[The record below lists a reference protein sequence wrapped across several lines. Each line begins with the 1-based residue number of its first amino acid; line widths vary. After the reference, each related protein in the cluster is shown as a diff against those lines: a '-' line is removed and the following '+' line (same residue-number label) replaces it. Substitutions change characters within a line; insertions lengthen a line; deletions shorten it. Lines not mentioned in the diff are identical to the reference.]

1 MRFIRQEEI
10 ITTICNKEV
19 KEEEHIVRLLEKLK
33 EEGLYFTL
41 TIRKMYHS
49 DYSDHII
56 TYSKVKVKEVDSE
69 KLTADFYAYR
79 ETSLSIMKKISFD
92 DISEI
97 FALTKKNNLLACG
110 RDKGFFDFIDLE
122 E

>member
-33 EEGLYFTL
+33 EEALYFAL

-49 DYSDHII
+49 DYNDHIM
-56 TYSKVKVKEVDSE
+56 TYSKVKVKKVDSE
-69 KLTADFYAYR
+69 KLSADFYVYR
-79 ETSLSIMKKISFD
+79 DTSLAIMNNISFD
-92 DISEI
+92 EISEI
-97 FALTKKNNLLACG
+97 FALTKKNDLLSCG

>member
-19 KEEEHIVRLLEKLK
+19 TEENHITRLLEKLK
-33 EEGLYFTL
+33 EEGLYFAL
-41 TIRKMYHS
+41 SIRKMYHS
-49 DYSDHII
+49 DYNDH
-56 TYSKVKVKEVDSE
+56 TMTHNKVKVKNVNEDS
-69 KLTADFYAYR
+69 LTADFYVYR
-79 ETSLSIMKKISFD
+79 DSSLFMMNNISFD

-97 FALTKKNNLLACG
+97 FALTKKNNLLSCG
-110 RDKGFFDFIDLE
+110 KDKGFFDFIDLE